1 MSDVS
6 SELGAAGRKR
16 AVSELA
22 SRLHRKAASER
33 LSLSAHLSIGRL
45 LCKLRD
51 AIVAREELGKQ
62 EAIKILLLTFVS
74 PQFAAKLFPPKGGR
88 TEFSRTLL
96 HQVPN
101 ALLAGL
107 KVIVA

>member
-1 MSDVS
+1 MREQMEDII
-6 SELGAAGRKR
+6 ERPR
-16 AVSELA
+16 Q
-22 SRLHRKAASER
+22 KA
-33 LSLSAHLSIGRL
+33 LQFT
-45 LCKLRD
+45 
-51 AIVAREELGKQ
+51 VQ

-74 PQFAAKLFPPKGGR
+74 PQFAAKVFPPKGGR